1 MESKRKYEGALQ
13 WRENETWYGFD
24 EDTRNF
30 FLTEKAP
37 EEARRSFEKYSKIIA
52 NKKAIHEL
60 EKQWMRKDEWYTIDE
75 ERGEFVLTNK
85 APEEAR
91 ISFEKWKKINKLKW

>member
-30 FLTEKAP
+30 FLTDKAP
-37 EEARRSFEKYSKIIA
+37 A
-52 NKKAIHEL
+52 
-60 EKQWMRKDEWYTIDE
+60 
-75 ERGEFVLTNK
+75 
-85 APEEAR
+85 EAR
-91 ISFEKWKKINKLKW
+91 ISSEKWKEINKLKWAD